1 MFEEKLNKFIE
12 KAQKAKEERKF
23 LSIKELLKKF
33 SKEERAVVIRE
44 LNERNLLKVFKI

>member
-12 KAQKAKEERKF
+12 KAQKAKKEREF

-33 SKEERAVVIRE
+33 SKEERVVVIRK
-44 LNERNLLKVFKI
+44 LNELNLLKVFKI